1 MTRRSSRS
9 IALRPGLAIVVAFV
23 ISPAG
28 QNVLA
33 KYGFLPLA

>member
-9 IALRPGLAIVVAFV
+9 IALRAWLAIRVAFV

-28 QNVLA
+28 QNILV
-33 KYGFLPLA
+33 KSGFLPLA

>member
-9 IALRPGLAIVVAFV
+9 IALRPWLAIVVAFV

-28 QNVLA
+28 RNIVV